1 MKKYLLT
8 LAAIAIAAIA
18 AMAEEKT
25 KTYNFGEINGIEAG
39 MNYQIHVTKGKSDKI
54 TVVYDSMYEQYM
66 NIRHAGNVLHL
77 GIEELPRKLRSMN
90 IKPIKVYLEMDFIR
104 EVELSGAASASF
116 SGEFQA
122 RDLDIDLSGATKLHG
137 LHINGETMS
146 IDCSGASDLTI
157 SGNVTSEIEVDLS
170 GAADMEFDGK
180 CLELDC
186 ELSGACS
193 LKGSVS
199 CRTGSIE
206 CSGASRTNLTGNAE
220 TLSIDGSGACT
231 IDTEGIAADM
241 VHIRLSG
248 ACKARVTAS
257 GQIHHD
263 IARSCKMTYFGDAEL
278 HNQNEDSNIVRG
290 R

>member
-122 RDLDIDLSGATKLHG
+122 RNLNIDLSGATKLHG

-157 SGNVTSEIEVDLS
+157 SGNFTSEIEVDLS

-206 CSGASRTNLTGNAE
+206 CSGASRTNLTGNADK
-220 TLSIDGSGACT
+220 LSIDGSGACS

-257 GQIHHD
+257 GQIYHD

>member
-18 AMAEEKT
+18 ANAEEKT

-54 TVVYDSMYEQYM
+54 TVVYDSRYEQYM

-90 IKPIKVYLEMDFIR
+90 IEPIKVYLEMDFIR

-157 SGNVTSEIEVDLS
+157 SGNFTSDIEVDLS
-170 GAADMEFDGK
+170 GAADMEIDGK

-206 CSGASRTNLTGNAE
+206 CSGASRTNLTGSAE
-220 TLSIDGSGACT
+220 TLSIDGSGACS